1 MKRRT
6 KAALTARETQVARL
20 VLASKTT
27 AEIAS
32 ILGMAEG
39 TVGAHLSQVY
49 AFYEV
54 DNRAGFI
61 ARVYSTPEL
70 RRSLIS
76 ETNAMTDTVTP
87 QALVAPASAQVVAER
102 NAPDLSMRLG
112 ESAPYSYPL
121 CLELL
126 NSTVDRGVPVIVR
139 EGPMVWT
146 AFLQGDLRFV
156 VDRVSALT
164 APLTTSRLDS
174 HAGETVA
181 QLGVNVASLRM
192 TAWLMA
198 LRTAALALCG
208 SERQQSDALAAAD
221 AAAAQVASSQLL
233 PWTLRITRVFVYAV
247 STRSA
252 SGLERLLQ
260 LNTEIDPLNPVRI
273 YLLALAVRLSQ
284 HLGASQRLLQKVS
297 MDLFLEEANAVRE
310 EIQRRA
316 SATVFNVRAK
326 AVGEAFAAGWEKAAD
341 GRYRHQCLKDDPE
354 LDTYLMLE
362 AAILREAREYVNV
375 VTEYPDYR
383 EKLKLAHAKLRAQRK
398 AAAEN

>member
-1 MKRRT
+1 MKRLT
-6 KAALTARETQVARL
+6 KDALTTRETQVARL

-27 AEIAS
+27 AEIAT

-39 TVGAHLSQVY
+39 TVGAHLSQIY

-54 DNRAGFI
+54 DNRVGFI
-61 ARVYSTPEL
+61 SRVYSTPEL

-76 ETNAMTDTVTP
+76 ESNAMTDTLTP
-87 QALVAPASAQVVAER
+87 QALASHPSPQIVAER
-102 NAPDLSMRLG
+102 NAPDLSLRLG

-126 NSTVDRGVPVIVR
+126 NSTVDRGVPAIVR
-139 EGPMVWT
+139 DGPMVWT

-156 VDRVSALT
+156 VDRVNALT
-164 APLTTSRLDS
+164 KPLSSPRADS

-181 QLGVNVASLRM
+181 QLGVSVASMRM
-192 TAWLMA
+192 TAWLLA
-198 LRTAALALCG
+198 LRAAALAITG

-221 AAAAQVASSQLL
+221 AAVDDVASSQLL
-233 PWTLRITRVFVYAV
+233 PWTMRITRLFVYAV

-260 LNTEIDPLNPVRI
+260 LNTEIDSLNPVRM
-273 YLLALAVRLSQ
+273 YLLALAARLAMY
-284 HLGASQRLLQKVS
+284 LGPTQRVMQKVAL
-297 MDLFLEEANAVRE
+297 DLFFEEANAVRE

-326 AVGEAFAAGWEKAAD
+326 AAGEAFGVGWQKTAD
-341 GRYRHQCLKDDPE
+341 GRYAHQCLKDDPA
-354 LDTYLMLE
+354 LDVYLMLE
-362 AAILREAREYVNV
+362 AAILREAKDYAKV
-375 VTEYPDYR
+375 VADYPDYR

-398 AAAEN
+398 AAAG